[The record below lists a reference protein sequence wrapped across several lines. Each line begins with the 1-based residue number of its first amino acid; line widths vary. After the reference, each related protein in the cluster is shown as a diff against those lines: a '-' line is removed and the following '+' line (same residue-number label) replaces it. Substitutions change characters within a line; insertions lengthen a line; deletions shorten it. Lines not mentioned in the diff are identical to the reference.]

1 MVALVVGEGF
11 VGVEIAFDKIQFFS
25 GVYILGLMLCG
36 GSVRCG
42 VVVGAGCVASVQL

>member
-11 VGVEIAFDKIQFFS
+11 IRVEIASDKMQFFS
-25 GVYILGLMLCG
+25 GVYILGLVFCV